1 MSLPSRTPAGSL
13 RPSDVGRTVRLQ
25 GWVNRRRD
33 HGELVFI
40 DLRDRS
46 GLAQV
51 VFDAELLPDAAL
63 LTLAKEL
70 RNEFVVDVTG
80 AVVARGA
87 DAVNAE
93 LPTGAIEIGATSLAI
108 LNRADTPPFPI
119 EDGIKAAEDL
129 RLKYRYLDLRRPEMT
144 KRFVVRSSVT
154 MAIREVLHE
163 EGFLDV
169 ETPILTKSTPEGAR
183 DFLVPS
189 RIHPGEFYALPQSP
203 QLFKQ
208 LLMVSGMER
217 YYQIARCFRD
227 EDLRADRQLE
237 FTQVDIEMSFPTEET
252 VFALVEKLFTRVFPK
267 WGIACDAPFKRM
279 TYEEAMERFGIDRPD
294 TQVRAGAG
302 KFRSETSKRRFLR
315 RLKDVKGLCVPGG
328 ASFSR
333 KRLDDIEKGA
343 RAAGVEWFFWVKTA
357 EPRQLEFQLEEVLR
371 RRRGGAAARRARR
384 RRTGDLVFHRRRQSQ
399 GRLRL
404 PRRAPP
410 PDRPRGEAGS
420 RRARYDFLW
429 VTDFPLVEW
438 HEEDARWYATH
449 HPFTSPRE
457 EDLALLESDPGR
469 VKARAYDVV
478 LNGMELGGGSIRIHR
493 PDVQSRV
500 FARLGIGPEEA
511 PREVRIP
518 PRRVPLRRAA
528 ARRDR
533 ARPRPPAHD
542 PHRLD
547 VDPRR
552 HRVPEDG
559 LRHRPHDGVPEP
571 RRARAAR
578 RAPHRAREAA
588 EGVKSFSFVAAGA
601 RTDVVVGEGALAS
614 LAARLPSIAPGR
626 WFLVSSKKVFLLHGA
641 CAVSWRR

>member
-13 RPSDVGRTVRLQ
+13 RPSDIGRTVRLQ

-33 HGELVFI
+33 HGDLVFI

-51 VFDAELLPDAAL
+51 VFDAELLPDAVL
-63 LTLAKEL
+63 LALAKEL

-80 AVVARGA
+80 TVVSRGA

-129 RLKYRYLDLRRPEMT
+129 RLTYRYLDLRRPEMT
-144 KRFVVRSSVT
+144 KRFVVRSAVT

-237 FTQVDIEMSFPTEET
+237 FTQVDVEMSFPTEET
-252 VFALVEKLFTRVFPK
+252 VFALVEKLFTRVFPR
-267 WGIACDAPFKRM
+267 WGIACEAPFRRM
-279 TYEEAMERFGIDRPD
+279 TYDDAMERYGIDRPD
-294 TQVRAGAG
+294 TRFGLELG
-302 KFRSETSKRRFLR
+302 SLDGLGGTFEENLSSKVERW
-315 RLKDVKGLCVPGG
+315 KGLCVPQG

-343 RAAGVEWFFWVKTA
+343 RAAGIEWFFWLKTA
-357 EPRQLEFQLEEVLR
+357 EGGSWNSNSKKIFNDLLVEKI
-371 RRRGGAAARRARR
+371 GAALGGRS
-384 RRTGDLVFHRRRQSQ
+384 GDLLLIAGGKAKNVLDFL
-399 GRLRL
+399 GALRL
-404 PRRAPP
+404 QI
-410 PDRPRGEAGS
+410 
-420 RRARYDFLW
+420 AREEKLIPEGRHDFLW

-457 EDLALLESDPGR
+457 EDLAFLESDPAR

-500 FARLGIGPEEA
+500 FARLGIGEEEA
-511 PREVRIP
+511 RAKFGFLLDAFRFGAPPHGGIALGLDRI
-518 PRRVPLRRAA
+518 LMILTGSTSI
-528 ARRDR
+528 RDVI
-533 ARPRPPAHD
+533 AFPKTASGTDLMTECPNPVA
-542 PHRLD
+542 
-547 VDPRR
+547 
-552 HRVPEDG
+552 PEQ
-559 LRHRPHDGVPEP
+559 L
-571 RRARAAR
+571 
-578 RAPHRAREAA
+578 A
-588 EGVKSFSFVAAGA
+588 ELHI
-601 RTDVVVGEGALAS
+601 ALAKP
-614 LAARLPSIAPGR
+614 AKTWI
-626 WFLVSSKKVFLLHGA
+626 KKQKKRKEKI
-641 CAVSWRR
+641 S

>member
-1 MSLPSRTPAGSL
+1 MSAPSRTPAGSL
-13 RPSDVGRTVRLQ
+13 RPSHAGQTVRLQ

-51 VFDAELLPDAAL
+51 VFDAEFLPDAAVL
-63 LTLAKEL
+63 ALAKEL
-70 RNEFVVDVTG
+70 RSEFVVDVTG
-80 AVVARGA
+80 AVMARAA
-87 DAVNAE
+87 DAVNAD
-93 LPTGAIEIGATSLAI
+93 LPTGAIEVRATTLVI

-144 KRFVVRSSVT
+144 QRFVARSAVT

-189 RIHPGEFYALPQSP
+189 RIHEGEFYALPQSP

-237 FTQVDIEMSFPTEET
+237 FTQVDIEISFPTEET
-252 VFALVEKLFTRVFPK
+252 VYALIEKVFTRVFPK
-267 WGIACDAPFKRM
+267 WGIACEAPFRRM
-279 TYEEAMERFGIDRPD
+279 TYDEAMERFGIDRPD
-294 TQVRAGAG
+294 TRFGLELESFQEIEE
-302 KFRSETSKRRFLR
+302 KISSKVER
-315 RLKDVKGLCVPGG
+315 VKGLCVPGG
-328 ASFSR
+328 GSFSR

-357 EPRQLEFQLEEVLR
+357 GP
-371 RRRGGAAARRARR
+371 GAWNSNSKKFFDDAAIERMRASF
-384 RRTGDLVFHRRRQSQ
+384 GAGESDLVFLAAGKSKPVFDFL
-399 GRLRL
+399 GTLRL
-404 PRRAPP
+404 QIAREEKLVPE
-410 PDRPRGEAGS
+410 G
-420 RRARYDFLW
+420 RYDFLW
-429 VTDFPLVEW
+429 ITDFPLLEW

-457 EDLALLESDPGR
+457 EDLRFLESEPGR

-493 PDVQSRV
+493 PDVQSRI
-500 FARLGIGPEEA
+500 FSRLGIGADEARHKFGFLLDAFRFGAPPHGGIALGLDRLLMILTGSTSIRDVIAFPKTASGTDLMTECPNPVAPEQ
-511 PREVRIP
+511 
-518 PRRVPLRRAA
+518 L
-528 ARRDR
+528 
-533 ARPRPPAHD
+533 
-542 PHRLD
+542 
-547 VDPRR
+547 
-552 HRVPEDG
+552 
-559 LRHRPHDGVPEP
+559 
-571 RRARAAR
+571 
-578 RAPHRAREAA
+578 A
-588 EGVKSFSFVAAGA
+588 ELHI
-601 RTDVVVGEGALAS
+601 ALAK
-614 LAARLPSIAPGR
+614 APKTPG
-626 WFLVSSKKVFLLHGA
+626 
-641 CAVSWRR
+641 